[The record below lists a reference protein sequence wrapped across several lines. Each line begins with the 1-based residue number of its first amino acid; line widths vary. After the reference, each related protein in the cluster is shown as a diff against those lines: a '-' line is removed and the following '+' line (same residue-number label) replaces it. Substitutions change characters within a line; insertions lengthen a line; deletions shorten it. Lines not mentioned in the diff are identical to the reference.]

1 MCCVLLRGVA
11 SFGGYKLLIFSMLHL
26 LQMLQGFLP
35 EILWAKNF
43 GQKKIGP
50 KPYLYFNEY
59 FSMKRNYLIYLCSL
73 FFHSHPLYGDES
85 E

>member
-35 EILWAKNF
+35 EILGGEKFWAKKNRPDGAAIF
-43 GQKKIGP
+43 K
-50 KPYLYFNEY
+50 L
-59 FSMKRNYLIYLCSL
+59 KRKLAKFQIL
-73 FFHSHPLYGDES
+73 F
-85 E
+85 